1 MLIFNIVV
9 SSQGLPGAQGDLPP
23 VQSLYPDTRVAWIRV
38 VGTTWTTG
46 SEPSRFRGPRLSLCV
61 IKLLQL
67 VNEPC
72 SHLESAQRT
81 EIKPHLDIKSNGA
94 HDNGSPPLSLPPST
108 LALLPRGKRAPVV

>member
-61 IKLLQL
+61 KD
-67 VNEPC
+67 
-72 SHLESAQRT
+72 H
-81 EIKPHLDIKSNGA
+81 
-94 HDNGSPPLSLPPST
+94 GSQ
-108 LALLPRGKRAPVV
+108 GPVSFFFLTAT